1 MFLSEHQELAQKLA
15 SKCSLSA
22 APLPYEL
29 SEEQLQDL
37 ADQMEAKEKQIDIV
51 SRQLSATN
59 FKNKSQTTCHKVMQ
73 VSNPRDGN
81 IQFLRTMKTITSTLQ
96 KNDLSWD

>member
-15 SKCSLSA
+15 SKYSLSA
-22 APLPYEL
+22 APLPCEL

-51 SRQLSATN
+51 SRQLSATT
-59 FKNKSQTTCHKVMQ
+59 KKKSQTCCRKVMQ

-81 IQFLRTMKTITSTLQ
+81 IQFLRKMKAITSTLQ